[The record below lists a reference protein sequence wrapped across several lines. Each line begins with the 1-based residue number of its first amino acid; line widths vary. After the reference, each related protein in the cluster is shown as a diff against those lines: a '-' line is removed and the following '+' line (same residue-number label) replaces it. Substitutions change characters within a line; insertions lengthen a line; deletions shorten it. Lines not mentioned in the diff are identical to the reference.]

1 MSSPFSLSPLFP
13 LPSPLSPLLQDGSE
27 THPTLAPFARSAELC
42 TPQIARASN
51 FSPRDRSLHGAT
63 SRPAYT
69 VFGHAKSFRLCALRS
84 LGLSLA
90 CTLLRRAESQEFL
103 DAGPENL
110 TNNAATGRAETT
122 YGASGL
128 PTAGRFGKSR
138 GESRRAKSRLGK
150 HFGLRS
156 GYARNR
162 FPQRRY
168 APRPTIQK
176 LADLPTKNYKWMI
189 AGGKIQPSRLHYNR
203 LY

>member
-1 MSSPFSLSPLFP
+1 M
-13 LPSPLSPLLQDGSE
+13 
-27 THPTLAPFARSAELC
+27 PFARSAERC

-63 SRPAYT
+63 SWPAYT

-122 YGASGL
+122 YGASAL
-128 PTAGRFGKSR
+128 PTAGPLSQIAWGEPPSQVVFGQALR
-138 GESRRAKSRLGK
+138 HLARRARRSETPFGGPWCVEQFKKS
-150 HFGLRS
+150 H
-156 GYARNR
+156 
-162 FPQRRY
+162 
-168 APRPTIQK
+168 APSPW
-176 LADLPTKNYKWMI
+176 DLPRIW
-189 AGGKIQPSRLHYNR
+189 R
-203 LY
+203 